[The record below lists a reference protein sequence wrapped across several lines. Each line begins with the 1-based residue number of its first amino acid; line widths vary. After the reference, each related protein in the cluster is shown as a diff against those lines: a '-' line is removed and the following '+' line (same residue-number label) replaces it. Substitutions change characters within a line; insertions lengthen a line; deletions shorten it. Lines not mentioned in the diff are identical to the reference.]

1 MSLKRLSATKP
12 TEELLAAIN
21 EDGGIIIE
29 GLFPKDVI
37 GQLSDDVLAAADQ
50 VAPGAAT
57 QGLDEDGKEFVGH
70 NTIRFS
76 SLGKISEAYFK
87 LLDNAVYAALADAIL
102 LPNCGSYWVNT
113 GQAMLIG
120 PGSEAQMLHR
130 DCGNWYHVA
139 SVNWPN
145 SPEVTLSA
153 MIALDEITDAMGA
166 TRVIPGSH
174 KWSDFTETTTAI
186 YTYN

>member
-57 QGLDEDGKEFVGH
+57 RGSMRMAKICRH

-76 SLGKISEAYFK
+76 SLGKISQAYFK
-87 LLDNAVYAALADAIL
+87 LLDNAVYAALADALL
-102 LPNCGSYWVNT
+102 LPTGSY
-113 GQAMLIG
+113 
-120 PGSEAQMLHR
+120 
-130 DCGNWYHVA
+130 
-139 SVNWPN
+139 
-145 SPEVTLSA
+145 
-153 MIALDEITDAMGA
+153 
-166 TRVIPGSH
+166 
-174 KWSDFTETTTAI
+174 
-186 YTYN
+186 